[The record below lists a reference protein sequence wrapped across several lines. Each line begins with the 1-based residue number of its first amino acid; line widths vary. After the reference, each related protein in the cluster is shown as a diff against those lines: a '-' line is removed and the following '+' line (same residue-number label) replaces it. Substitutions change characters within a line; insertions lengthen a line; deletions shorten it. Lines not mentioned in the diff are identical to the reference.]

1 MSEEWGRI
9 ETRTLDRQPLTI
21 GIEGDRVSMSPR
33 PEAAH
38 VFDFSRARVAAGLID
53 LQVNGGYGEDFTSDP
68 ESIWRVGSLLPR
80 HGVTAFLPTI
90 ITSAS
95 EVAQH
100 TIEVMRVGPPPGYRG
115 ARVLGIHFEGPLLAP
130 DRRGTHPEQL
140 LRTPDRSLI
149 SGWSKDAGVVM
160 VTLAPELPGAEAI
173 VRELAANGVVVA
185 AGHTSAT
192 YEEAKAGFSWGI
204 SHVTHLFN
212 AMPPLDHRSPGL
224 IGALIAD
231 PQVTAGLIV
240 DGYHSHPSVVT
251 GAWRWLE
258 PDRLGLVTDA
268 MAAAGMGDGEF
279 QIGTVPVNV
288 TAGRVTN
295 RDGRLAGSTLTLD
308 QAVRNLI
315 AYSGCSESEALAAA
329 SSVPARIIGRV
340 DLGRIEIGE
349 LADLTF
355 FDDHLNVVGTM
366 IGGEVVWRRDTP

>member
-1 MSEEWGRI
+1 
-9 ETRTLDRQPLTI
+9 
-21 GIEGDRVSMSPR
+21 
-33 PEAAH
+33 
-38 VFDFSRARVAAGLID
+38 
-53 LQVNGGYGEDFTSDP
+53 
-68 ESIWRVGSLLPR
+68 
-80 HGVTAFLPTI
+80 
-90 ITSAS
+90 
-95 EVAQH
+95 
-100 TIEVMRVGPPPGYRG
+100 
-115 ARVLGIHFEGPLLAP
+115 
-130 DRRGTHPEQL
+130 
-140 LRTPDRSLI
+140 
-149 SGWSKDAGVVM
+149 
-160 VTLAPELPGAEAI
+160 
-173 VRELAANGVVVA
+173 
-185 AGHTSAT
+185 
-192 YEEAKAGFSWGI
+192 
-204 SHVTHLFN
+204 
-212 AMPPLDHRSPGL
+212 MPPLDHRSPGL

-231 PQVTAGLIV
+231 PQVTAGVIV

-258 PDRLGLVTDA
+258 PDRLALVTDA